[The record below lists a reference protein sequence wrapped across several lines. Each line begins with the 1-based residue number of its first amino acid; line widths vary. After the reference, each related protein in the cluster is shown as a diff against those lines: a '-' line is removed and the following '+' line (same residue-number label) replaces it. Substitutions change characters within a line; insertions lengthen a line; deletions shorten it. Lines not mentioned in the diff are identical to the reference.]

1 MERLSVT
8 IEVQSPL
15 CFSERRPAGQFREST
30 HYVPGS
36 VLRGA
41 VADLMLRDNLE
52 GSAEFKALFNSER
65 PAVFANAYPAPYV
78 LPATAMSCKAES
90 GLRSEGKHGVIDTLI
105 ERLCFE
111 ALEPAGLL
119 YLPNCSYPLP
129 DGRRCGAR
137 MERHAG
143 FYGRKSNGFCSE
155 QVTQRLLT
163 RVAINRRR
171 AVAEDELLYSPIVI
185 SEGRRDSDGKYYP
198 TRFRATITITAH
210 ADVLLRYL
218 EQVKHLGSG
227 TSRGLG
233 QVCLEVDKMP
243 VDNNE
248 DLELIRQRRQ
258 KLNTAIREFWNWLK
272 KLPGCGQP
280 KHNPDN
286 GTYFTIN
293 LYSDAV
299 LKEDGWLPTMV
310 LSERMLQHLCKV
322 GDDSLQLIRAYSGY
336 DYRGGWN
343 VAWGLPKDVDVVV
356 PRGSVFLFWTNRPEQ
371 WDKALLD
378 IERWGIGERTAEGFG
393 QVRVCDE
400 FHVLARRDHP
410 A

>member
-1 MERLSVT
+1 MERLSVK
-8 IEVQSPL
+8 IEAESPL
-15 CFSERRPAGQFREST
+15 CFSERRPGGQFREST

-41 VADLMLRDNLE
+41 VADFMLRDNLE
-52 GSAEFKALFNSER
+52 GSAEFKVLFNSER
-65 PAVFANAYPAPYV
+65 PAVFANAYSAPYV
-78 LPATAMSCKAES
+78 FPATTVTCKVEG
-90 GLRSEGKHGVIDTLI
+90 GLHSEEKHGVIDTLI
-105 ERLCFE
+105 EQLCFE
-111 ALEPAGLL
+111 ALKPAGLL
-119 YLPNCSYPLP
+119 YLPKCGYFLS
-129 DGRRCGAR
+129 DGGRCGAR

-143 FYGRKSNGFCSE
+143 FYYRDGDAFRSRK
-155 QVTQRLLT
+155 VTQRLLT

-185 SEGRRDSDGKYYP
+185 SEGGCDGDGNYRP
-198 TRFRATITITAH
+198 ASFQATITTPAH
-210 ADVLLRYL
+210 ADLLSQYL
-218 EQVKHLGSG
+218 RQIRHLGSG

-233 QVCLEVDKMP
+233 QVCLKPEKMTVD
-243 VDNNE
+243 DNE
-248 DLELIRQRRQ
+248 QFEQIRQRRQ
-258 KLNTAIREFWNWLK
+258 KLNDAIREFWSLLK
-272 KLPGCGQP
+272 GLPGCDQP

-286 GTYFTIN
+286 GIYFTIN

-322 GDDSLQLIRAYSGY
+322 HDDSLQLVRAYSSY

-343 VAWGLPKDVDVVV
+343 VAWGLPKDVDVVAS
-356 PRGSVFLFWTNRPEQ
+356 RGSVFLFWTKHPEQ

-400 FHVLARRDHP
+400 FHVLARREHP
-410 A
+410 V

>member
-8 IEVQSPL
+8 IEAKSPL

-30 HYVPGS
+30 EYVPGS

-52 GSAEFKALFNSER
+52 GSAEFKALFYGER
-65 PAVFANAYPAPYV
+65 PAVFTNAYPAPYV
-78 LPATAMSCKAES
+78 FPATAVSCKAES
-90 GLRSEGKHGVIDTLI
+90 GLHSEGKHGVIDTLI

-129 DGRRCGAR
+129 NGRRCRAR

-143 FYGRKSNGFCSE
+143 FYYRNGDAFRPGK
-155 QVTQRLLT
+155 VTQRLLT

-185 SEGRRDSDGKYYP
+185 SEGSYESDGNYRP
-198 TRFRATITITAH
+198 ASFRATIITPAH
-210 ADVLLRYL
+210 ADLLLHYL
-218 EQVKHLGSG
+218 RQVKHLGSG

-233 QVCLEVDKMP
+233 QVQVEVEKGLVNDEK
-243 VDNNE
+243 E
-248 DLELIRQRRQ
+248 LELIRQRRE
-258 KLNTAIREFWNWLK
+258 KLNTAIKEFWDQIK
-272 KLPGCGQP
+272 RLPGCGQAE
-280 KHNPDN
+280 HNPN
-286 GTYFTIN
+286 AGTYFTVN

-299 LKEDGWLPTMV
+299 LKDDGWLPTMV
-310 LSERMLQHLCKV
+310 LSERMLQNYCKV
-322 GDDSLQLIRAYSGY
+322 NDDSLQLVRAYSGY

-356 PRGSVFLFWTNRPEQ
+356 PRGSVFLFWTKHPER
-371 WDKALLD
+371 WDRALLD
-378 IERWGIGERTAEGFG
+378 LERWGIGERTAEGFG
-393 QVRVCDE
+393 QVRICDE
-400 FHVLARRDHP
+400 FHLLARRDHP